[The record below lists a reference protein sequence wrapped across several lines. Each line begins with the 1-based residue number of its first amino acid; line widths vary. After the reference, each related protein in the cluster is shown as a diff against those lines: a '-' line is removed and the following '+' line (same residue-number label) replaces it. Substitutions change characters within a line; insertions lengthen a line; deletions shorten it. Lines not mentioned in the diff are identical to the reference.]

1 MCGALVKTIELELM
15 GFLSRAVFGYLS
27 QEHDS
32 MTVTV
37 VTENLMRDSYPYA
50 DVLVPTSGLS
60 LNFFP
65 GISSPIDCFL
75 KFCFS
80 HDLLYVHSHSVMSD
94 SL

>member
-1 MCGALVKTIELELM
+1 MCGAVVEIMERPLM

-60 LNFFP
+60 LNSFP
-65 GISSPIDCFL
+65 GI
-75 KFCFS
+75 
-80 HDLLYVHSHSVMSD
+80 VT
-94 SL
+94 

>member
-60 LNFFP
+60 LNSFP
-65 GISSPIDCFL
+65 GIVTRSEERRVGKECRSRWSPY
-75 KFCFS
+75 
-80 HDLLYVHSHSVMSD
+80 H
-94 SL
+94 